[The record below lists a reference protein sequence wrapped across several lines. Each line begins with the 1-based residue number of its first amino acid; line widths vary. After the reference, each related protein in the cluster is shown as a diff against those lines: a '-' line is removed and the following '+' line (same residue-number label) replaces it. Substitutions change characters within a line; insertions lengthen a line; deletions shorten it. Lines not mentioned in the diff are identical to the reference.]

1 MNLFKNFYLFILGCA
16 GSLWPHTGFLWLW
29 QVGTTLVV
37 VSRGGGVPCR
47 GAQALECRLS
57 SCDTWVSYPKARG
70 IFPGQ
75 GLNPCPLHLHMD
87 S

>member
-57 SCDTWVSYPKARG
+57 SCDTRVSYPKARG